1 MQAFV
6 ISGPTAVGKGTVLK
20 ELLARAP
27 QLWYSISATTRPSR
41 PGETDGVD
49 YHFVSDEKFD
59 AMVEAGEM
67 LEWAIVHRMYK
78 YGTIRK
84 PVEDALD
91 AGKTVILE
99 LDLEG
104 ARQVR
109 ESMPE
114 AIQIFLA
121 PPSFEDLQYRLRAR
135 GTETAEDQARRLET
149 AKVELASESEFDY
162 IVVNDTVAQA
172 TDELLQILGVD
183 E

>member
-27 QLWYSISATTRPSR
+27 QLWYSISATTRPAR
-41 PGETDGVD
+41 PGESDGVD
-49 YHFVSDEKFD
+49 YYFVSDEQFD
-59 AMVEAGEM
+59 EMVESGSM
-67 LEWAIVHRMYK
+67 LEWAVVHRMHR
-78 YGTIRK
+78 YGTPRK
-84 PVEDALD
+84 PVEDALA

-99 LDLEG
+99 LDLAG

-135 GTETAEDQARRLET
+135 GTETQEDQQRRLET
-149 AKVELASESEFDY
+149 AKVELAAESEFDY